1 MDKKF
6 SSSFYRLNERIEK
19 NIEEYNNALDDKTR
33 ARIEFITLLE
43 THIDHFKQRF
53 SKHNNNEKRDDL
65 FVYIENRLSYD
76 VPHWLRQD
84 KVISQYLTKNG
95 FLTETTFNIIDSV
108 IGLLISSIVLI
119 CVKSFFD
126 LQIDELFFTVGLI
139 LTSLFIFTVD
149 ITLTV
154 NYYRVK

>member
-19 NIEEYNNALDDKTR
+19 NIEEYNNAHDDKTR

-43 THIDHFKQRF
+43 THIDHFKQHF

>member
-19 NIEEYNNALDDKTR
+19 NIEEYNNAHDDKTR

-119 CVKSFFD
+119 CAKSFFD

-139 LTSLFIFTVD
+139 LTVLFIFTVD

>member
-53 SKHNNNEKRDDL
+53 SNHNNNEKRDDL

-139 LTSLFIFTVD
+139 LTTLFIFTVD